1 MEKRICSGCGRE
13 LTQEQDFCPDCGS
26 PAKAV
31 PQSAPAAQE
40 PAAQEPSAPPRQE
53 IPVRPAPPSYPQS
66 PYQQA
71 PYQQM
76 PAVALTGKTGK
87 GMGWIVFLRVILWV
101 LFAAI
106 VITSFVLAAPVF
118 YASPAMAALIVLCG
132 ILTGFVVVAGGM
144 IALNNATNLR
154 SIAKNTAL
162 TVELL
167 QRLNNKK

>member
-31 PQSAPAAQE
+31 PQSAPS
-40 PAAQEPSAPPRQE
+40 AQEPSAPPRQE

>member
-31 PQSAPAAQE
+31 PQSA